1 MSSAD
6 NPRKTEAPADRLFVD
21 RWSPRAFS
29 PEHLSGDTVAAL
41 FEAARWSP
49 SCANEQPW
57 LFVYARS
64 DEDRERFLSLLA
76 PGNQRWA
83 RRAPLL
89 VFAAA
94 RRTWA
99 DGGEPNRHHA
109 FDTGAAWMALAL
121 QARLLGLYTHAMA
134 GFDEERSYEVLGL
147 SKKEYEVMAAIAV
160 GKRGDAGELPEDLQ
174 RREHPGGR
182 KPLSEVAVEGRLGRK
197 T

>member
-1 MSSAD
+1 MTAD
-6 NPRKTEAPADRLFVD
+6 ANPRRPEAQADRLFLD

-29 PEHLSGDTVAAL
+29 PEHLPDATVATL

-57 LFVYARS
+57 LFLYARS
-64 DEDRERFLSLLA
+64 EEDRKRFLSLLA

-83 RRAPLL
+83 YRAPLL

-94 RRTWA
+94 RRNWA

-121 QARLLGLYTHAMA
+121 QARLLGLYAHAMA

-147 SKKEYEVMAAIAV
+147 PKADYEVMAAIAV
-160 GKRGDAGELPEDLQ
+160 GKYGDAAELPEDLQ
-174 RREHPGGR
+174 RREHPSAR
-182 KPLSEVAVEGRLGRK
+182 KPLSEVAVEGGHHEG
-197 T
+197 